1 MKKTVLILSALM
13 LTLGLTACA
22 EFKSAGREI
31 GHATKEVTTTI
42 GHTSRDIVND
52 IGDEIKSDE
61 K

>member
-1 MKKTVLILSALM
+1 MKKPVFILTTLM

-22 EFKSAGREI
+22 EFKSAGRDI

-52 IGDEIKSDE
+52 IGDEISSE
-61 K
+61 E

>member
-1 MKKTVLILSALM
+1 MKKPVLLSVLM
-13 LTLGLTACA
+13 FTLGLSACA

-52 IGDEIKSDE
+52 IGDEINSE
-61 K
+61 E